1 MWREELGMA
10 EVNVGRRIRE
20 AREALGLTQHDVAG
34 RVGMTQ
40 RAVSY
45 VEKQPWVKRTTLEK
59 YAQVLSRQLP
69 YFLRPYGEETQAPGL
84 SREESIQQAFAVVC
98 RDPDFGFGRRPGE
111 PLSAETRLDIVRLY
125 ERYKGVSLLPPEV
138 A

>member
-1 MWREELGMA
+1 
-10 EVNVGRRIRE
+10 
-20 AREALGLTQHDVAG
+20 
-34 RVGMTQ
+34 MTQ